1 MFALLE
7 RYLRALDLSA
17 VTRVVFCGDGAA
29 WIWTDVE
36 ALIERLGLEAACTHQ
51 VLDYTHAKQNLHQI
65 LAWLPKRL
73 RTPKVERQWKAL
85 LWRGDIAGLGQAI
98 AQTFLSKRGQK
109 KALAKWQSYFA
120 GNAHRMQYEGFQRQ
134 GLPCGSGSVES
145 AIRRVINLR
154 LKAPGTFWTTAVRVL
169 PRGKSVSE

>member
-51 VLDYTHAKQNLHQI
+51 VLDYTHAKQNRVRSPEMTHL
-65 LAWLPKRL
+65 L
-73 RTPKVERQWKAL
+73 VEN
-85 LWRGDIAGLGQAI
+85 GII
-98 AQTFLSKRGQK
+98 
-109 KALAKWQSYFA
+109 
-120 GNAHRMQYEGFQRQ
+120 
-134 GLPCGSGSVES
+134 V
-145 AIRRVINLR
+145 
-154 LKAPGTFWTTAVRVL
+154 
-169 PRGKSVSE
+169 